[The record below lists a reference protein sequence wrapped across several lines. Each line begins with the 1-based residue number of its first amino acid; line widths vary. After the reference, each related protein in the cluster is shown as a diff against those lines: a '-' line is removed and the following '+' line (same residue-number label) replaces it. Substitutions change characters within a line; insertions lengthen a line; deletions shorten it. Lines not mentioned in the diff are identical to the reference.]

1 MAQVV
6 KNPLVFCT
14 MRNPLASYEGDIRDV
29 GQENALKEA
38 WQSIPVFLPGE
49 SQGQRSLV
57 GYSPWGC
64 KESNATEVT
73 CTHRHSENAEI

>member
-1 MAQVV
+1 MALVI

-14 MRNPLASYEGDIRDV
+14 IILASYAGDIRDI

-57 GYSPWGC
+57 DYSPWGC
-64 KESNATEVT
+64 KELDTTEQLTLLLLHAT
-73 CTHRHSENAEI
+73 IP

>member
-1 MAQVV
+1 MALVV

-14 MRNPLASYEGDIRDV
+14 IILASYAGDIRDI

-57 GYSPWGC
+57 V
-64 KESNATEVT
+64 KNQMQL
-73 CTHRHSENAEI
+73 R